1 MSTSHIRHVVDSNI
15 LVYSL
20 LKNHPAHQD
29 CASYLESHDFDN
41 TLFSTIDSINELYH
55 AFLIYYQLEPDVVL
69 QNISDILESSITF
82 MHPGVEMRQACSV
95 ALQNTLD
102 LNDVALYFLALEI
115 QAPVIVTDD
124 IKFATFIKKEGL
136 ICETPIQQPTRDA
149 MTTWESSHLP
159 KKGLPRILAQVYRY
173 LDKTNAEIA
182 NKFKIDSATFS
193 KLPVS

>member
-1 MSTSHIRHVVDSNI
+1 MSTSRIRRVVDSNI

-29 CASYLESHDFDN
+29 CANYLESHDFEN
-41 TLFSTIDSINELYH
+41 TLFSIINSIDELYH

-69 QNISDILESSITF
+69 RNISDILESSITF
-82 MHPGVEMRQACSV
+82 MYPDVEKRQICSM
-95 ALQNTLD
+95 ALQNALD
-102 LNDVALYFLALEI
+102 LNDAALYFLALEL
-115 QAPVIVTDD
+115 QAPVVVTDD

-173 LDKTNAEIA
+173 LDKKNAEFAID
-182 NKFKIDSATFS
+182 FKTDSNNFS
-193 KLPVS
+193 KL